1 MITYS
6 HLFVFRRPDLFNA
19 LFWERII
26 HWGFIVIILH
36 CGYIP
41 GSRERSKF
49 FLDLFKSFFL
59 IVFNLHLELPSD
71 HQENRNASQLSGCG
85 SLGMEYIRHRFDT

>member
-1 MITYS
+1 MFFDVPTCLMRY
-6 HLFVFRRPDLFNA
+6 FRRGLFTGGLLL
-19 LFWERII
+19 LFYTVAIYQAAGKGQKI
-26 HWGFIVIILH
+26 
-36 CGYIP
+36 
-41 GSRERSKF
+41 